1 MNTSRLFTVCIF
13 RSIQLANSMER
24 NSFPCSSSNTTT
36 SPGCKAFRMASPSFF
51 LLLHAEAFGILQF
64 RYHLHIE
71 RNIVFGTFHIVIDGC
86 DIMLFDRSADHK

>member
-24 NSFPCSSSNTTT
+24 NSFHARRAILLHRRAARLS
-36 SPGCKAFRMASPSFF
+36 GWLRFLFF